1 MKTPGAGP
9 GFGLVQRQRLQPPG
23 RHHSS
28 VHIGTGLL
36 RSQRRS
42 AQSLASMIEALRAQ
56 PPEPTPV
63 ARQTQAEASDVA
75 TEIKA
80 AAMMSEARI
89 RPIDSPPHD
98 TKAQIV
104 PAHLVDSMWSFPAP
118 ARNRSRKIKQAVER
132 RSPTGNASAL
142 TCDRSSGEG
151 LS

>member
-1 MKTPGAGP
+1 MQTCRA
-9 GFGLVQRQRLQPPG
+9 LR
-23 RHHSS
+23 
-28 VHIGTGLL
+28 
-36 RSQRRS
+36 RSQARKAESFARTTD
-42 AQSLASMIEALRAQ
+42 ALRARADA
-56 PPEPTPV
+56 PKPS

-75 TEIKA
+75 TDIKA

-104 PAHLVDSMWSFPAP
+104 PAHLVDSMWSLPAP

-142 TCDRSSGEG
+142 PCDRSSEEG
-151 LS
+151 LT